1 MGFER
6 YGNGIARG
14 MAVTLRNMFRR
25 TITTQYPEERLNVSR
40 RVRGNIL
47 GWSSEKCI
55 GCYTCARSCP
65 HGCIEITTS
74 SRGAR
79 GPVAAPCN
87 QACPAHVNAARYIR
101 LIREG
106 KPDEAVAVVREKI
119 PFPSVCAYICAHPCE
134 SSCTRGQLDE
144 PIAIRMLKRYA
155 VDNDTG
161 LWKQRSRVAPPSGKK
176 IAIVG
181 SGPAG
186 LSAGYYLSK
195 LGGHSVT
202 VFEALPEPGGMML
215 VGIPAYRL
223 PRHIL
228 AADIKEI
235 EQAGVTIETNVQIDA
250 PESLLE
256 QGYNAVL
263 LAVGAHEAIGIGVPG
278 DDEPGVLGG
287 VDFLRQVN
295 LGRRVEL
302 GNRVAVIG
310 GGNTAMDSARTAVR
324 LGAGEV
330 TIVYRRTRAEMP
342 ASAEEIEDAL
352 AEGIKI
358 VFLAAPSGVTSK
370 EGQLL
375 LECLRMKLG
384 PEDSSGRRRP
394 EPIEGSQYT
403 MPLDNIIAAI
413 SQRPVVPASF
423 AVDTDKSN
431 RIQVEKETL
440 TTGKKAIFAAG
451 DAVLGPATVIEAIAS
466 GRQAAISIDKYLGGS
481 GDIDETLASA
491 EEIADR
497 ASGPSEDWRP
507 GVAAIP
513 LGGRLDGFDG
523 VELGWSRESAVF
535 ETERCLRCDIT
546 YNVEKYR
553 LNGGLCIYCGLCVE
567 YCPFDALYMSYEY
580 EHGWYRFGQ
589 RLLEQEQLLV
599 PDKVKPSG
607 YAHPEIEETLPQQT
621 LLIDRD

>member
-1 MGFER
+1 
-6 YGNGIARG
+6 
-14 MAVTLRNMFRR
+14 
-25 TITTQYPEERLNVSR
+25 
-40 RVRGNIL
+40 
-47 GWSSEKCI
+47 
-55 GCYTCARSCP
+55 
-65 HGCIEITTS
+65 
-74 SRGAR
+74 
-79 GPVAAPCN
+79 
-87 QACPAHVNAARYIR
+87 VNAARYIR
-101 LIREG
+101 LIRED

-161 LWKQRSRVAPPSGKK
+161 LWKRRSQIAAPSGKRLAL
-176 IAIVG
+176 IG

-202 VFEALPEPGGMML
+202 VFEALPKPGGMML

-235 EQAGVTIETNVQIDA
+235 EQAGVTIKTNTQIDTT
-250 PESLLE
+250 EILLE

-278 DDEPGVLGG
+278 DDAPGILGG
-287 VDFLRQVN
+287 VEFLRQVN
-295 LGRRVEL
+295 LGRKVDL

-324 LGAGEV
+324 LGASKV

-342 ASAEEIEDAL
+342 ASPEEIEDAL

-358 VFLAAPSGVTSK
+358 VFLAAPSKVVSE

-403 MPLDNIIAAI
+403 IPLDNIIAAI

-423 AVDTDKSN
+423 AQDTDKSN
-431 RIQVEKETL
+431 RIQVNKETM

-481 GDIDETLASA
+481 GNIDETLAAA
-491 EEIADR
+491 EEMVER
-497 ASGPSEDWRP
+497 ASGPGEGWRP

-513 LGGRLDGFDG
+513 LEGRLVSFDG
-523 VELGWSRESAVF
+523 VELGWGRESAIV
-535 ETERCLRCDIT
+535 ETERCLRCDLT
-546 YNVEKYR
+546 YNVERYR
-553 LNGGLCIYCGLCVE
+553 LEGGLCIYCGLCVE
-567 YCPFDALYMSYEY
+567 SCPFDALYMSYEY

-589 RLLEQEQLLV
+589 RLLEQEQLLA

-607 YAHPEIEETLPQQT
+607 YGHPEIEETLPQQT
-621 LLIDRD
+621 LLIDRY